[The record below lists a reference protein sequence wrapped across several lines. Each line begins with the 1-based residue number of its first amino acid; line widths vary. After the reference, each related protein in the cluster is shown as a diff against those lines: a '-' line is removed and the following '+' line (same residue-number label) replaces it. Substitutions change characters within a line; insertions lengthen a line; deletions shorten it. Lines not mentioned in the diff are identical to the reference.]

1 MQCLNVK
8 LTYDCSNECSYCFS
22 KNMKNIKIDIQ
33 KLKKTILEAYKNNC
47 RGLIISGG
55 EPTLYKENLKE
66 IIEFSYQIGYQK
78 YILQTNG
85 YGFSEDRELLEFID
99 KFSYKVDMA
108 ISFSVIGPTSKEH
121 DKVTQ
126 TNGSYEKLMKSI
138 ENISKTNCTIYTNT
152 VISTLNYNKLEDIIN
167 LILPFN
173 PEVMQF
179 SIMHTESDNPLS
191 LGLYK
196 SVEAIGKIKGKISK
210 NILRTE
216 GVPYCLMK
224 GYEICVGESYW
235 PSRLDL
241 CNHNDDYKADFSQLE
256 CGMRWK
262 NSMCCQCIFDD
273 ICHGVWYE
281 QKKEFMDL
289 NILPIK

>member
-8 LTYDCSNECSYCFS
+8 LTYDCSNKCSYCFS
-22 KNMKNIKIDIQ
+22 ANMTNIEIDIQ
-33 KLKKTILEAYKNNC
+33 KLKNTIIQAYKNNC

-55 EPTLYKENLKE
+55 EPTLDKENLKE
-66 IIEFSYQIGYQK
+66 VIEFSYRVGYQK

-85 YGFSEDRELLEFID
+85 YGFSEDRELLDFFDI
-99 KFSYKVDMA
+99 FSQKADVA
-108 ISFSVIGPTSKEH
+108 VSFSVLDATSKEH
-121 DKVTQ
+121 DMVTKN
-126 TNGSYEKLMKSI
+126 NGSFEKLMKSI
-138 ENISKTNCTIYTNT
+138 YNISKTNCKIYTNT
-152 VISTLNYNKLEDIIN
+152 VISTLNYNKLKDIIN

-173 PEVMQF
+173 PEIMQF
-179 SIMHTESDNPLS
+179 SIMHTENNNPLS

-196 SVEAIGKIKGKISK
+196 SIKALDEIKGKIPK
-210 NILRTE
+210 DILRTE
-216 GVPYCLMK
+216 GIPYCLMK
-224 GYEICVGESYW
+224 GYETCVGESYW

-262 NSMCCQCIFDD
+262 NSMCRECIFDD

-281 QKKEFMDL
+281 QKNEFMNL